1 MTTEPLA
8 AEAPAPVMD
17 AAQWWAENNAR
28 YWRTRALLLAH
39 VASEGPVRLLDGR
52 LVGYMP
58 DGNAWD
64 GDGVAQV
71 MPDLIKNGEV
81 SFTGPLI
88 VIERVLDMVLEE
100 FAAIDFAV
108 KRTVDATAANAVIR
122 AGGEAADKLLPH
134 RVAKNKLGVR

>member
-1 MTTEPLA
+1 
-8 AEAPAPVMD
+8 MD
-17 AAQWWAENNAR
+17 AAQWWADNNAR

-64 GDGVAQV
+64 SEGVARDF
-71 MPDLIKNGEV
+71 PALIRAAEAT
-81 SFTGPLI
+81 FTGPKET
-88 VIERVLDMVLEE
+88 VERVLDMVLEE
-100 FAAIDFAV
+100 LPDLAYEV
-108 KRTVDATAANAVIR
+108 KLTVDATAANAVIR